1 MRMMASGVA
10 LLLLLGVFS
19 MCRGEEQFKI
29 LTGSNV
35 TFKVPTNVSYS
46 EINWLKNS
54 NKIVDLL
61 QGLPPHFYTLKN
73 RVIASFNDG
82 TFTLMNVSPDD
93 GGQYRA
99 DVVVGGFVLDRYF
112 SLQVYDHVCKVLV
125 HNTTMEKNVTLT
137 CTCAS
142 QSASPSKYEWFN
154 KSHHLVS
161 ERQILRVSQQGDPQ
175 TFLCSASNEV
185 SQSNA
190 SYTVP
195 AARRPEN
202 NRTHIVIII
211 SLLLIAAIIAGVF
224 YRCRKR
230 ISQIFQPKPG
240 APDSEVEKKNL
251 KAGGSPFRCCC
262 CVIFYLDKIF
272 TLIAIW
278 KNKEILMIISLHKKS
293 LHLEKLVVQRDGLTI
308 MDVEVGDFGTY
319 SAEVH
324 RRGGGSEII
333 HFSVLES
340 AQTGEEQEERD
351 SGVVLVYPVKNELR
365 LNIPNAENAERIIW
379 RKDGGDLLTV
389 TCGSDPVAEGLSLYK
404 GSLRMELMS
413 GHDGIYHADVRQSD
427 ESSVRSEFGLRVLDL
442 GNAET
447 ELQIKRSVKTQS
459 TESGDG
465 TTGAALGSTT
475 FYPVNVGQAE
485 KITWKK
491 GKKILVESEN
501 RNDQPSITRGR
512 YSLET
517 ESGNLTINNV
527 DESDHGKYVFEAPD
541 DRTTRQVFSLVIKP
555 EKYLSDTFPL
565 LEEASLFIS
574 ELDPARAQ

>member
-112 SLQVYDHVCKVLV
+112 SLQVY
-125 HNTTMEKNVTLT
+125 
-137 CTCAS
+137 
-142 QSASPSKYEWFN
+142 
-154 KSHHLVS
+154 
-161 ERQILRVSQQGDPQ
+161 
-175 TFLCSASNEV
+175 
-185 SQSNA
+185 
-190 SYTVP
+190 
-195 AARRPEN
+195 EN

-465 TTGAALGSTT
+465 TTAGAALGSTT